1 MTRII
6 KKGEENVIDFQS
18 DFRQGQVQEVQQ
30 ITGGTA
36 ICSGVGVEICGEHCD
51 L

>member
-36 ICSGVGVEICGEHCD
+36 ICSGVGVWRSK